1 MPRAK
6 SRQLPRPK
14 VYTAGNW
21 QGMDDTPD
29 PVAAKPTFVA
39 LARNCYIPPRSFGAS
54 YLGRPGTTKA
64 GSQLGSS
71 TNRHAQYIGQF
82 TKQDGTEY
90 TVLVFEGEIY
100 TYSWGGDAWT
110 KQVTTANLTTA
121 TITLSATARVHGVV
135 FQNTLVGF
143 NRYFFIAAVKPFIY
157 GAWFKS
163 NTCLSESAQGIWQ
176 LVFAAFNNI
185 VIDEVFKF
193 SAQALTVFEIIDAN
207 HG

>member
-121 TITLSATARVHGVV
+121 TITLSATARVRH
-135 FQNTLVGF
+135 FRCCMTAACLLKLSPF
-143 NRYFFIAAVKPFIY
+143 PSACASSIRNR
-157 GAWFKS
+157 
-163 NTCLSESAQGIWQ
+163 
-176 LVFAAFNNI
+176 
-185 VIDEVFKF
+185 
-193 SAQALTVFEIIDAN
+193 
-207 HG
+207 